1 MGILHPG
8 LLMSASWS
16 EDMTS
21 PQMRYSRNCVKLTYC
36 VFIPYIVLQ
45 VVVVQNPKYFKKLAP
60 IIQATDSRTI
70 SNYLLWRAV
79 KSSMNDLNK
88 EAGEVRADFK
98 KATTGA
104 NSDPP
109 RWKKCVKEAGF
120 NSYTDSSTRVA
131 ASSMYIKGRFTT

>member
-1 MGILHPG
+1 M
-8 LLMSASWS
+8 
-16 EDMTS
+16 
-21 PQMRYSRNCVKLTYC
+21 
-36 VFIPYIVLQ
+36 
-45 VVVVQNPKYFKKLAP
+45 VVQNPKYFKKLAP

-88 EAGEVRADFK
+88 EAGEIRLKFN
-98 KATTGA
+98 KAVSGV

-131 ASSMYIKGRFTT
+131 ASSMYIKGWFTTGLSIIYFQIPKIFPWNSTLHAQL

>member
-1 MGILHPG
+1 M
-8 LLMSASWS
+8 
-16 EDMTS
+16 
-21 PQMRYSRNCVKLTYC
+21 
-36 VFIPYIVLQ
+36 Q

-60 IIQATDSRTI
+60 IIQAADSRTI

-79 KSSMNDLNK
+79 KASMNDLNK
-88 EAGEVRADFK
+88 EAGEIRERFNKVVS
-98 KATTGA
+98 GV

-131 ASSMYIKGRFTT
+131 ASSMYIKG